1 MGELRILIADDHE
14 IVRRGISELLRVH
27 DGWRVCGEAADGRA
41 AVEQVK
47 RLQPD
52 IVILDI
58 GMPNL
63 NGLDA
68 TRQILHH
75 NPLQRVLILTLI
87 ESEQVVLEV
96 LNAGA
101 RGYLSKSEAAKDLV
115 SAVESLEQNRS
126 YFNSRVAQIILN
138 TCLNQST
145 RLPKTLPEPIL
156 TRREREILQLIAE
169 GKSTKDVALALNLSV
184 KTAETHR
191 GNLMRKL
198 DLHSITALTLYAIRK
213 NIIQVPACCAQ
224 AAREKNAGAS
234 ASSSTETVRSKNRSK
249 HCTSAEPNPSS

>member
-126 YFNSRVAQIILN
+126 YFNSRVAQIVLN
-138 TCLNQST
+138 SCLNRST
-145 RLPKTLPEPIL
+145 RLPKSLPEPIL
-156 TRREREILQLIAE
+156 TSREREVLQLIAE
-169 GKSTKDVALALNLSV
+169 GKSTKDVAVALNLSV

-198 DLHSITALTLYAIRK
+198 DPHSITALVLYAIRN
-213 NIIQVPACCAQ
+213 NIIQVPASSAQ
-224 AAREKNAGAS
+224 AACEENASAS

-249 HCTSAEPNPSS
+249 HCASAEPDA